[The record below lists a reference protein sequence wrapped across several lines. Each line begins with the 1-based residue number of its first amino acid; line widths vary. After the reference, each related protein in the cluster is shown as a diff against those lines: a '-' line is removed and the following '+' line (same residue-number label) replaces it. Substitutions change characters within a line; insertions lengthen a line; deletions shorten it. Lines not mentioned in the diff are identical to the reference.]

1 MEILIMFLLII
12 TFILIAI
19 SFKLNSKIKRIVKKI
34 NLENE
39 TLSRNLRTANLTIQT
54 LQEQLDIKRK
64 EYDDLTSE
72 NKHLYEELKSYQ
84 NLVNTQ
90 EAIEKVAEEL
100 QENVEV
106 EEPKKTKRKTT
117 TKKSTTKKATTKKT
131 TTKKTTKKKGED
143 K

>member
-1 MEILIMFLLII
+1 MEILMILDIIIFALI
-12 TFILIAI
+12 TI
-19 SFKLNSKIKRIVKKI
+19 SFICFFKSKKI
-34 NLENE
+34 AKKIIVENE

-54 LQEQLDIKRK
+54 LEEQLKNEK
-64 EYDDLTSE
+64 SE
-72 NKHLYEELKSYQ
+72 NNKLTFENEHLYEELKSYQ

-90 EAIEKVAEEL
+90 EAIEKAAEEL

-131 TTKKTTKKKGED
+131 TTKKTTKK
-143 K
+143 